1 MKSTSSL
8 NRLLGRVQTF
18 DALRYYRDF
27 RFLWSSNLLYQITWW
42 MLLLVMGWLSY
53 ELTDNAFMVAL
64 FTAARLFP
72 TLFGPFLGAIA
83 DKVDRRRFMLLIM
96 VAQVVFIVFLAVLT
110 ATGRLQFW
118 HLTLIGF
125 LDGLV
130 FTAISTAGYA
140 LAMDIVGEENVTNAV
155 ALNTV
160 AMDLTRVIGPAVG
173 GVLVATLGPANC
185 FWTAGAV
192 CVVAILALWPL
203 KIPPTTTVSGQ
214 ESVLENIIEG
224 FKYVVHSRDMLSV
237 LAVSFAA
244 NIFLWPAYQSF
255 MPIFAKDN
263 LGQGPEGLGF
273 LLTAMG
279 AGALVGALVLASM
292 GNFRRKGLV
301 YLWGTGTMTVF
312 FGAFAI
318 SHFFP
323 LALVLVGL
331 FGMCSAAFST
341 MQATLMLI
349 LAPEDMRGRAS
360 GFLRLAI
367 GVYTF
372 GALAMGAVANA
383 VGAGLTT
390 GVSCAI
396 LVVIIVSLGMGMP
409 NLRRL

>member
-1 MKSTSSL
+1 M
-8 NRLLGRVQTF
+8 QTF
-18 DALRYYRDF
+18 DALRYYRGF
-27 RFLWSSNLLYQITWW
+27 RFLWTGNLLYQITWW

-53 ELTDNAFMVAL
+53 ELTDSPFLVAL

-72 TLFGPFLGAIA
+72 TLFGPFLGAVA
-83 DKVDRRRFMLLIM
+83 DKVDRRKFMITML
-96 VAQVVFIVFLAVLT
+96 VAQVVFVTFLAALT
-110 ATGRLQFW
+110 AAGILRFW
-118 HLTLIGF
+118 HLALIGF

-130 FTAISTAGYA
+130 FTAFSTAGYA
-140 LAMDIVGEENVTNAV
+140 LAMDIVGEKDITNAV
-155 ALNTV
+155 ALNSV
-160 AMDLTRVIGPAVG
+160 AMDITRVIGPAVG

-192 CVVAILALWPL
+192 CVFAIFALVPL
-203 KIPPTTTVSGQ
+203 EVPVTATAASK
-214 ESVLENIIEG
+214 ESVLKNIVQG
-224 FKYVVHSRDMLSV
+224 FKYVMHNRDMLSV

-244 NIFLWPAYQSF
+244 NVFMWPAYQSF

-279 AGALVGALVLASM
+279 AGALVGALILASM
-292 GNFRRKGLV
+292 GDFKRKGQI
-301 YLWGTGTMTVF
+301 YLWGTGTMAVF

-318 SHFFP
+318 SRFFP
-323 LALVLVGL
+323 LAIVLVSL
-331 FGMCSAAFST
+331 FGMCSAAFGT
-341 MQATLMLI
+341 LQATLMLI

-367 GVYTF
+367 GVYAF
-372 GALAMGAVANA
+372 GAVAMGALANA
-383 VGAGLTT
+383 VGASLTT

-396 LVVIIVSLGMGMP
+396 LALIIIGLAVGMP